1 MKDAK
6 KYWSIA
12 HCVTLCGLIKISMF
26 ILKYNWRHMVM
37 LFVVTKMACG
47 DQGKEEQADTL
58 PLDTGESQTL
68 FPIPLKS
75 PGVAIK
81 NSRA

>member
-1 MKDAK
+1 
-6 KYWSIA
+6 
-12 HCVTLCGLIKISMF
+12 
-26 ILKYNWRHMVM
+26 M

-47 DQGKEEQADTL
+47 DQGKEEQVDTL